1 MAISTPIQELAEAGI
16 AAPSGLHRTWTRA
29 IDSAIGAVT
38 EPLTAVLL
46 VVEVA
51 ILTSGV
57 FSRYVLHSALVWT
70 DELATILL
78 LWLAMLGAVIA
89 YRNDAHMRLTA
100 LMRAVDPR
108 TTAVF
113 RTIGDVVV
121 ALFAIEL
128 LPASRNYLMQEA
140 IAYTPA
146 LQIPQAYVV
155 VSVFVAL
162 TLMLILAVLRLI
174 DSDPRIVVPV
184 VGTTILVAIGSY
196 LARGAL
202 IPLGNLNLIVFFV
215 FVVGAFVAIGIPI
228 AFSFGVGTLSYLA
241 LTTQVP
247 LDTIVGRMQEG
258 VSNLVLL
265 AAPMFILLG
274 LLIENAGI
282 AKRLVDAL
290 ASVVGH
296 VRGGLGIVL
305 LSAMYLVSG
314 ISGSKIADMAAVAPV
329 LFPEM
334 EQRGWARGEMVA
346 LLASSGA
353 MAETIP
359 PSLVLIIIGSVTGVS
374 IAALFTAGL
383 LPAGL
388 AALALVVIVL
398 LRSRHDRTDLARR
411 PSLSWIAKAFFIAI
425 PGLALPV
432 LIRAAVLGGVAT
444 ATEVSTVGILYTM
457 VVGVAI
463 YREFDWRR
471 MYPILLETSALT
483 GALLLIIGTATSM
496 GWALTQSG
504 FAQDLAD
511 ALGKSPGGVGG
522 FLALSIVAFIIMGS
536 VLEGVPAIVLFGP
549 LLFPVAKAFGVN
561 EVHYAIVVVLS
572 MGIGLFSPPL
582 GVGYYAACAIGK
594 TEADAAMRR
603 VVPYLAAVLVAT
615 IVIAAF
621 PWLSLG
627 FLHGGR

>member
-1 MAISTPIQELAEAGI
+1 MAISTSALELAESGLE
-16 AAPSGLHRTWTRA
+16 APSLLHRRWTRSV
-29 IDSAIGAVT
+29 DSAIGAVV
-38 EPLTAVLL
+38 EPVAAGLL

-78 LWLAMLGAVIA
+78 LWLAMLGAVVA

-100 LMRAVDPR
+100 LLRSVDPR
-108 TTAVF
+108 TASVF

-121 ALFAIEL
+121 ALFALEL

-146 LQIPQAYVV
+146 LQIPQSYVV
-155 VSVFVAL
+155 GSVFVAL
-162 TLMLILAVLRLI
+162 SLMLILAILRLI
-174 DSDPRIVVPV
+174 DSDPRVVVPV
-184 VGTTILVAIGSY
+184 IGATIAVAAVSY
-196 LARGAL
+196 LVRGAL

-215 FVVGAFVAIGIPI
+215 FVVGAFVAIGVPI

-334 EQRGWARGEMVA
+334 ERRGSARGEMVA

-383 LPAGL
+383 LPAAF
-388 AALALVVIVL
+388 AALALIVIVL
-398 LRSRHDRTDLARR
+398 LRSRHDRVDLARR
-411 PSLSWIAKAFFIAI
+411 PSLSWIAKAFFVAI
-425 PGLALPV
+425 PGLALPL

-444 ATEVSTVGILYTM
+444 ATEVSTVGIIYTIL
-457 VVGVAI
+457 VGVAI
-463 YREFDWRR
+463 YREFNWSR
-471 MYPILLETSALT
+471 MYPILRETVALT
-483 GALLLIIGTATSM
+483 GALMLIIATATSM

-511 ALGKSPGGVGG
+511 ALGKAPGGAAG
-522 FLALSIVAFIIMGS
+522 FMALSIVAFIILGS

-549 LLFPVAKAFGVN
+549 LLFPVAKAFGVH

-594 TEADAAMRR
+594 TEPDAAMRR
-603 VVPYLAAVLVAT
+603 VVPYLIALLIAT
-615 IVIAAF
+615 IVIAAY

-627 FLHGGR
+627 FLHEHP